1 MSYRLALC
9 FLSGLPTTLSS
20 GKLAPKT
27 LLDSV
32 GAAGAGS
39 TSAGGVAPTEVVP
52 IDPGDFLE
60 FAFSGSAECCRL
72 SYNLVSS
79 RYG

>member
-1 MSYRLALC
+1 
-9 FLSGLPTTLSS
+9 LSGLPTTLSS

-32 GAAGAGS
+32 WLAVGAGS
-39 TSAGGVAPTEVVP
+39 TSAGGVASTEVVP

-60 FAFSGSAECCRL
+60 FAFTGSAECCRL
-72 SYNLVSS
+72 S
-79 RYG
+79 